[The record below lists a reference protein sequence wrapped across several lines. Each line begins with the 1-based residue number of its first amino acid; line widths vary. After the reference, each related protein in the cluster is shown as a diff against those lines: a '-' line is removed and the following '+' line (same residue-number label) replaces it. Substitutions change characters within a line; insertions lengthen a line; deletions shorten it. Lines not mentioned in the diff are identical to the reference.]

1 MKKNKWVSILV
12 SIWLWIVFVGVIIPG
27 MILITTAYLIGK
39 LTDKRLLL
47 VHWVATAWAWVLL
60 RSCPFW
66 NVKYYDFHNVPK
78 KTACVMISNHQ
89 SMLDILVLH
98 RVHRPFKWVSKA
110 ENFKVPVV
118 GWVLTLNECLRIERG
133 KSSSATNLFK
143 AARETLAMGS
153 SLMLFPEGTRS
164 VDGVMRPFK
173 EGAFLMAKE
182 SDVPILP
189 IVLDGNY
196 LSLPKNG
203 LMLKQSSNIIV
214 KALPVI
220 PVEIVREKTVKELM
234 EYSRQLIE
242 SELMRIRSS
251 SKE

>member
-1 MKKNKWVSILV
+1 MSNNKFVSVVV

-27 MILITTAYLIGK
+27 MFFVIIAYVIGK

-60 RSCPFW
+60 RSCPYW
-66 NVKYYDFHNVPK
+66 KVKYYNFKGIPR
-78 KTACVMISNHQ
+78 KTPYVIISNHQ

-98 RVHRPFKWVSKA
+98 KVHRPFKWVSKV

-133 KSSSATNLFK
+133 KSNSATKLFK
-143 AARETLAMGS
+143 AAKKTLAMGT
-153 SLMLFPEGTRS
+153 SLILFPEGTRS
-164 VDGVMRPFK
+164 KDGVLRPFK
-173 EGAFLMAKE
+173 DGAFIMAKE
-182 SDVPILP
+182 SDVAILP

-203 LMLKQSSNIIV
+203 MMLKQSSNIIV
-214 KALPVI
+214 KALPII
-220 PVEIVREKTVKELM
+220 PVEIVREKSVKELM
-234 EYSRQLIE
+234 ELSRSIIE
-242 SELMRIRSS
+242 AELEQIRTG
-251 SKE
+251 K

>member
-1 MKKNKWVSILV
+1 
-12 SIWLWIVFVGVIIPG
+12 
-27 MILITTAYLIGK
+27 
-39 LTDKRLLL
+39 
-47 VHWVATAWAWVLL
+47 
-60 RSCPFW
+60 
-66 NVKYYDFHNVPK
+66 
-78 KTACVMISNHQ
+78 
-89 SMLDILVLH
+89 
-98 RVHRPFKWVSKA
+98 
-110 ENFKVPVV
+110 
-118 GWVLTLNECLRIERG
+118 
-133 KSSSATNLFK
+133 
-143 AARETLAMGS
+143 
-153 SLMLFPEGTRS
+153 MLFPEGTRS